1 MTRLAEILQRRERLL
16 ANSAAC
22 RERLLGHGAVLA
34 RPLSWF
40 DRLVSGAR
48 EALARPGVT
57 PAVLAAGVGLLAAL
71 GPRRCLA
78 WGVKGW
84 GAWRLWRQL
93 RQLRR

>member
-16 ANSAAC
+16 ADSAAC
-22 RERLLGHGAVLA
+22 RGRFVGHAAVLA
-34 RPLSWF
+34 RPLSWL
-40 DRLVSGAR
+40 DRFASGAR
-48 EALARPGVT
+48 GALARPGVT
-57 PAVLAAGVGLLAAL
+57 VAVLGVGMGLLAAL

-93 RQLRR
+93 GHKG

>member
-40 DRLVSGAR
+40 DRLASGAR

-57 PAVLAAGVGLLAAL
+57 VAVLGVGMGLLAAI

-78 WGVKGW
+78 WGVKGF
-84 GAWRLWRQL
+84 GVWRLWRQL
-93 RQLRR
+93 RR

>member
-1 MTRLAEILQRRERLL
+1 LAEILQRRERLL

-40 DRLVSGAR
+40 DRLASGAR

-57 PAVLAAGVGLLAAL
+57 VAVLGVGMGLLAAI

-78 WGVKGW
+78 WGVKGF
-84 GAWRLWRQL
+84 GVWRLWRQL
-93 RQLRR
+93 RR